1 MRSAT
6 ILKYLFFILNFAFW
20 LFLALFSSKLIVDN
34 VTSGHQYSNAL
45 FSLTYLKNSGAA
57 FSLLENAREFL
68 IIISIAATTLLF
80 TYVYHNKALHY
91 ISLSFLALLSA
102 GIMANCHERIVF
114 GYVRDYI
121 HLNFINF
128 PVFNMADIFITIG
141 VIALIVI
148 LLFYKGR

>member
-1 MRSAT
+1 MRT
-6 ILKYLFFILNFAFW
+6 DTVFKYLFFILNFIFW

-34 VTSGHQYSNAL
+34 VTSGHHYSNAV

-68 IIISIAATTLLF
+68 IIISIVASTLLF
-80 TYVYHNKALHY
+80 TYVYRNRSLHY
-91 ISLSFLALLSA
+91 VSLSFIALLSA

-114 GYVRDYI
+114 GFVRDYI

-128 PVFNMADIFITIG
+128 PVFNMADIFITVG

>member
-1 MRSAT
+1 MKSST
-6 ILKYLFFILNFAFW
+6 PIKYLFFILNFIFW

-34 VTSGHQYSNAL
+34 VTSGHHYSNAV

-68 IIISIAATTLLF
+68 IIVSVAATTLLF

-121 HLNFINF
+121 NLKFITF
-128 PVFNMADIFITIG
+128 PVFNMADIFITVG
-141 VIALIVI
+141 VIALIAI